1 MIVVGGYNSSNTT
14 HLAALSRNRGVRTY
28 HIEDAAAIDV
38 GTGQL
43 RHQPQV
49 KEPEQ
54 LTDQWLGSA
63 RLIGVT
69 AGASTPN
76 NKIGETILRICAVAG
91 VEPDLDK

>member
-1 MIVVGGYNSSNTT
+1 MRY
-14 HLAALSRNRGVRTY
+14 
-28 HIEDAAAIDV
+28 
-38 GTGQL
+38 
-43 RHQPQV
+43 QPNV

-54 LTDQWLGSA
+54 VADDWLGTA

-91 VEPDLDK
+91 VEPDLDG